1 MIAALADAGAV
12 LRREDYLDAA
22 RAAASFVLDQMRDP
36 DGRLLRTFNAGTAR
50 LGAYLEDHAFL
61 LEALLVLYEAT
72 FEERWFV
79 EARAL
84 ADTIVAR
91 FGDPERGGFF
101 STPDDHEALIVRR
114 KDLEDTPIPSGAS
127 AAALGLLRLAALTGE
142 HAYEQQAT
150 GQLALLHEVAA
161 RHPTA
166 FGHLLQAL
174 DLYLA
179 PRREVALAGDRTAVA
194 ALATVVR
201 ERRRA
206 HLVLAGGPGEGPT
219 AVALMEHRTPPD
231 PPARAAAYVCERFA
245 CQQPITEP
253 DELRAL
259 LDR

>member
-1 MIAALADAGAV
+1 
-12 LRREDYLDAA
+12 
-22 RAAASFVLDQMRDP
+22 MRTP
-36 DGRLLRTFNAGTAR
+36 DGRLLRTFNAGTAK

-101 STPDDHEALIVRR
+101 STADDHEALIARR
-114 KDLEDTPIPSGAS
+114 KDLEDAPIPSGAS

-142 HAYEQQAT
+142 HAYEEQAA
-150 GQLALLHEVAA
+150 GQLALLHEVAV
-161 RHPTA
+161 RHPGA

-179 PRREVALAGDRTAVA
+179 PRREVALAATPRGRALSA
-194 ALATVVR
+194 AGEA
-201 ERRRA
+201 RRPTWSSRPPRRRRHRSRAHARA
-206 HLVLAGGPGEGPT
+206 HLGRRSRGRLRVS
-219 AVALMEHRTPPD
+219 
-231 PPARAAAYVCERFA
+231 ARRRPV
-245 CQQPITEP
+245 TEP
-253 DELRAL
+253 DELRAML
-259 LDR
+259 ASQRRDRPTAVTVGAGRHRARDPYTPC